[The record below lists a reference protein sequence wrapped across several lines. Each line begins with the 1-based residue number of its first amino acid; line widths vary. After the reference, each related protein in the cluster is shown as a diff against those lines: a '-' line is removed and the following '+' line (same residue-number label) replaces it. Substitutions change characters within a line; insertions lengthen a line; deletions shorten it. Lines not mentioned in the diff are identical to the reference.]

1 MHGNASRN
9 RSLRL
14 RVLLTKLSFLIQTIN
29 QYLLTYLTW
38 MYQKELKQLSEKSF
52 LISYTLLDFNN
63 KAHEMFRRWYVD
75 GRLYYQK
82 VIDLNQP
89 ERGMTDIRNIDA
101 LKIKPVREY
110 KQNGPPPPNLKNT
123 NKTYSS
129 TSAGALVRHHN
140 KCLLVFRNTSFII
153 RKE

>member
-1 MHGNASRN
+1 M
-9 RSLRL
+9 
-14 RVLLTKLSFLIQTIN
+14 LTEDS
-29 QYLLTYLTW
+29 
-38 MYQKELKQLSEKSF
+38 
-52 LISYTLLDFNN
+52 
-63 KAHEMFRRWYVD
+63 
-75 GRLYYQK
+75 YYQK

-129 TSAGALVRHHN
+129 TSA
-140 KCLLVFRNTSFII
+140 LLLW
-153 RKE
+153 